1 MSTPD
6 QKYAELKQ
14 KLEADGMRQLK
25 ELQQKKGLILP
36 EKDLMDLMKKGANE
50 FKAETG
56 RNMTYGEMREM
67 YGWLYAHLQ

>member
-6 QKYAELKQ
+6 QKCADLKK

-25 ELQQKKGLILP
+25 ELQQKKGLIPP
-36 EKDLMDLMKKGANE
+36 EKDLMDLMKKGADE
-50 FKAETG
+50 FKAQAG

-67 YGWLYAHLQ
+67 YG

>member
-6 QKYAELKQ
+6 QKCADLKQ

-25 ELQQKKGLILP
+25 ELQQKKGLIPP
-36 EKDLMDLMKKGANE
+36 EKDLVNLMQKGADE
-50 FKAETG
+50 FKAQTG

-67 YGWLYAHLQ
+67 YG